1 MGLGKAHRQED
12 NTGLQGPCPGP
23 GILQVPRFSLYT
35 TLTITPP
42 CGGVGVRMQTR
53 LLKVKEVVWD
63 PWMVE
68 LARLLPKT
76 HLKVTA
82 GEV

>member
-1 MGLGKAHRQED
+1 
-12 NTGLQGPCPGP
+12 
-23 GILQVPRFSLYT
+23 
-35 TLTITPP
+35 
-42 CGGVGVRMQTR
+42 MQTR